1 MLEMSVIQMANKN
14 PNIEGLLSHSKEKNK
29 IAKNKVDAAIKKMI
43 KEKMMINF
51 NTVSSMAGVSKAFLY
66 KEIELR
72 KQIETLR
79 SQQEGLKSG
88 ENFKRNISDKSKD
101 VIIETLKNKI
111 NSLNLKIKSLEQQN
125 GELKQQ
131 LKKDLGKLYQNL

>member
-1 MLEMSVIQMANKN
+1 MANKN